1 MMRLI
6 IPFVF
11 ALFGAVALAAT
22 HAFEDDHATHGNA
35 FIALLA
41 ASHAAATAEGGETGE
56 AAPTG
61 GVAATMPRQAP
72 TR

>member
-1 MMRLI
+1 MRLI

-11 ALFGAVALAAT
+11 AFVGAVALVAT
-22 HAFEDDHATHGNA
+22 HSFEDDRATHGNA

-41 ASHAAATAEGGETGE
+41 ASHAAATAQGRAEDGVQASR
-56 AAPTG
+56 AAAA
-61 GVAATMPRQAP
+61 VAQRAP